1 MAQLDDHTLTLEQ
14 LRKTYPTGIEAV
26 RGMSLVVRPGEVFGL
41 VGPNGAGKT
50 TLLKLAS
57 GLLRPQAGRVLCG
70 AAELTGQPRRAA
82 RYIGFMPDPLGVY
95 TDVSAREYLEF
106 FARTLEIAAS
116 ERPGRMNEVIE
127 LLGLAPWL
135 EEEVET
141 LSAGWQ
147 RRLALGRVLLGRA
160 PVLLL
165 DEPAA
170 GLDVAARSDLL
181 KLVKKLAA
189 GQRAIVISS
198 HILPELHQLA
208 DRFGIVNRGQ
218 WVEVAPGQ
226 VFFSRA
232 DIQSGFGRARWLLR
246 GSRPDVVR
254 QTLAARGLAPETAG
268 GDTVAFAAEDEAAAA
283 ATLRAVM
290 DRGVDVFEFKRQQV
304 ELTDVVLRTLLHE
317 EPPPL

>member
-1 MAQLDDHTLTLEQ
+1 MDEPALKLEQ

-26 RGMSLVVRPGEVFGL
+26 RGMSLEVRPGEVFGL

-57 GLLRPQAGRVLCG
+57 GLLRPQSGRVGCG
-70 AAELTGQPRRAA
+70 AEDLTGQPRRAA

-106 FARTLEIAAS
+106 FARALGLSAAERADRIA
-116 ERPGRMNEVIE
+116 EVVE

-160 PVLLL
+160 PILLL

-170 GLDVAARSDLL
+170 GLDVAARNDLL
-181 KLVKKLAA
+181 QLVKRLAA
-189 GQRAIVISS
+189 GHRAIVISS

-254 QTLAARGLAPETAG
+254 RTLAARGLAADAG
-268 GDTVAFAAEDEAAAA
+268 DGGTVAFAAADETAAAA
-283 ATLRAVM
+283 ALRAVLEQ
-290 DRGVDVFEFKRQQV
+290 GVDVFEFRLQTM
-304 ELTDVVLRTLLHE
+304 ELTDLVLRTLRE

>member
-1 MAQLDDHTLTLEQ
+1 MARLDEHTLTLDQ

-26 RGMSLVVRPGEVFGL
+26 RGMSLIVRPGEVFGL

-57 GLLRPQAGRVLCG
+57 GLLYPQAGRVLCG
-70 AAELTGQPRRAA
+70 AEDLTGQPRRAA
-82 RYIGFMPDPLGVY
+82 RCIGFMPDPLGVY

-106 FARTLEIAAS
+106 FARTLEIPAS
-116 ERPGRMNEVIE
+116 ERAGRMDEVVE

-160 PVLLL
+160 PILLL

-170 GLDVAARSDLL
+170 GLDVAARSELL
-181 KLVKKLAA
+181 KLVKQLAA
-189 GQRAIVISS
+189 GHRAIVISS

-246 GSRPDVVR
+246 GSRPEVIR
-254 QTLAARGLAPETAG
+254 QILAGRGLAVDAAAG
-268 GDTVAFAAEDEAAAA
+268 DGVTFAAAGEAMAAAA
-283 ATLRAVM
+283 LRAVM
-290 DRGVDVFEFKRQQV
+290 DQGVDVFEFRLQQM
-304 ELTDVVLRTLLHE
+304 ELTDLVLRTLRE